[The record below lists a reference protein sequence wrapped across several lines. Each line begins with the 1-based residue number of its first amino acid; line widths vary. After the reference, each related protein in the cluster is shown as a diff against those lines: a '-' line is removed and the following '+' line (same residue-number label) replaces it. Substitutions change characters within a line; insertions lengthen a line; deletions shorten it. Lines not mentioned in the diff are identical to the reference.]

1 MVMGATN
8 RPFDIDDAILRR
20 FKNKIYVSL
29 PDLATRNRMLTD
41 LINTNSIN
49 PEEIMEI
56 SRQTDGYSGSDL
68 NALAK
73 HASMQPIRELN
84 ETDLSSIVESQI
96 RQVNMLDFK
105 VALNKIKKSEC
116 KDAVKLQEWREK
128 FAQN

>member
-1 MVMGATN
+1 M
-8 RPFDIDDAILRR
+8 
-20 FKNKIYVSL
+20 